1 MFFNHINFDI
11 LCEFE
16 IKSSFWLNY
25 LNLILFLREFDGKIN
40 IIVSLIK
47 LYILRGYKLM
57 NQELELVESM
67 DKLNILMHK
76 FQTELLNGDLKEY
89 TLRQL
94 YYIELI
100 DKHEGISVSEI
111 SKTLELKKSTISI
124 AINQLIELE
133 IVTKIQSNTDKR
145 FYFLNLTSKGKD
157 IMKMHKQVHQNTIKK
172 IIDILNPQEVESF
185 IKIVDKITVLN
196 L

>member
-1 MFFNHINFDI
+1 
-11 LCEFE
+11 
-16 IKSSFWLNY
+16 
-25 LNLILFLREFDGKIN
+25 
-40 IIVSLIK
+40 
-47 LYILRGYKLM
+47 M

-67 DKLNILMHK
+67 DKLGVLMNK
-76 FQTELLNGDLKEY
+76 FQTELLNGELKEY

-111 SKTLELKKSTISI
+111 SKTLELKKSTVSI
-124 AINQLIELE
+124 AINQLMELE

-145 FYFLNLTSKGKD
+145 FYFLKLTSKGKN
-157 IMKMHKQVHQNTIKK
+157 IMKMHKQVHKNTIKK
-172 IIDILNPQEVESF
+172 IINSLNPKEVESF
-185 IKIVDKITVLN
+185 IKIVDKIAVLD